1 MSTAN
6 HKDFAEAVLAQ
17 RQRRP
22 VIVPHVIAGKEY
34 YHGDLIQRE
43 DPAQPS
49 IIVSGCHDA
58 PADLVNLA
66 VQKSREAQREWVK
79 VPLHER
85 LARVA
90 KAYDYVKSKVD
101 DWTVRVAVEIGK
113 TQSGARAEPLEVLEM
128 LKYYVQYASQPGAFE
143 DEREEDPSGLVNAS
157 MLRPYG
163 VFGFITPFNY
173 PIVQAAGPTIAA
185 IIAGNGMVI
194 KSSHH
199 GPWSCH
205 AVYEMCAAM
214 DLPVGL
220 VNIIHGADE
229 PGRALV
235 ASNVD
240 GMSFTG
246 SVSVGQEIIRQFSNG
261 AYPRPVIAEM
271 GGKNPVIVTDTADL
285 EMAADGIVFSA
296 FDLVGQKCSAL
307 SRVIVTP
314 KAYDRLVELVAER
327 RAKLKIAD
335 PVVEGSFGGPVVE
348 RRAVQRFESVVAQAK
363 KGGFR
368 VDGGDVLNLDG
379 YFVDA
384 TVISGVPVDHEL
396 AVTEYFLP
404 LVSISVVPDFASALA
419 AANATSMGLTA
430 GIYTGDIGEARTFLR
445 EIEAG
450 CVNVN
455 VPGHAT
461 TGWWPGPQAFGGW
474 KASGSTGR
482 QALGKWYVQQ
492 FARQQS
498 RKTVAA
504 LESLLGE

>member
-6 HKDFAEAVLAQ
+6 HEVFAQAVSAQ
-17 RQRRP
+17 RKQKP

-34 YHGDLIQRE
+34 FDGPLLQRE
-43 DPAQPS
+43 DPSYPS
-49 IIVSGCHDA
+49 VIVSGCHDA
-58 PADLVNLA
+58 PGDLVRLA

-79 VPLHER
+79 VPLEER
-85 LARVA
+85 IARIA
-90 KAYDYVKSKVD
+90 KAVDFVASKID

-113 TQSGARAEPLEVLEM
+113 TRAGARAEALEVLEL
-128 LKYYVQYASQPGAFE
+128 LKYYVEYASRPGAFE
-143 DEREEDPSGLVNAS
+143 DEREEDPSGLANLSV
-157 MLRPYG
+157 LRPYG

-194 KSSHH
+194 KTTHH

-220 VNIIHGADE
+220 VNIIHGADD

-235 ASNVD
+235 ASDVD

-307 SRVIVTP
+307 SRVIATP
-314 KAYDRLVELVAER
+314 KAYERLVELVAER
-327 RAKLKIAD
+327 RSKLVIAE
-335 PVVEGSFGGPVVE
+335 PAVENSFGGPVVE
-348 RRAVQRFESVVAQAK
+348 KRAVQRFEDVVKKAK
-363 KGGFR
+363 AGGFR
-368 VDGGDVLNLDG
+368 VDGGEVLNQDG

-404 LVSISVVPDFASALA
+404 LVSISVVPDFKAALK

-430 GIYTGDIGEARTFLR
+430 GIYTGDIEEARTFLR

-474 KASGSTGR
+474 KASGSTGK

-504 LESLLGE
+504 LESLLAE

>member
-1 MSTAN
+1 MTTAN
-6 HKDFAEAVLAQ
+6 HEFFANAVAAQ
-17 RQRRP
+17 RAKP
-22 VIVPHVIAGKEY
+22 PTIVPHVIAGKKY
-34 YHGDLIQRE
+34 FDGALLKRE
-43 DPAQPS
+43 DPSFPS
-49 IIVSGCHDA
+49 VIVSGCHDA
-58 PADLVNLA
+58 PAELVHLA
-66 VQKSREAQREWVK
+66 VEKSREAQREWVK
-79 VPLHER
+79 VPLKER
-85 LARVA
+85 IARVA
-90 KAYDYVKSKVD
+90 KALDYVADKID

-113 TQSGARAEPLEVLEM
+113 TRAGARAEATEVLEI
-128 LKYYVQYASQPGAFE
+128 LKFYTEYAGRPGAFE
-143 DEREEDPSGLVNAS
+143 DEREADPSGFANAS
-157 MLRPYG
+157 VLRPYG

-173 PIVQAAGPTIAA
+173 PIVQASGPTIAA

-194 KSSHH
+194 KATHD

-205 AVYEMCAAM
+205 AVYEMCEAM

-229 PGRALV
+229 PGRVLV

-246 SVSVGQEIIRQFSNG
+246 SVAVGQEIIRQFNSG
-261 AYPRPVIAEM
+261 PYPRPVIAEM

-307 SRVIVTP
+307 SRVIATP
-314 KAYDRLVELVAER
+314 KAYERLVELVAER
-327 RAKLKIAD
+327 RQKVVIAEPAVKD
-335 PVVEGSFGGPVVE
+335 SFGGPLVNQ
-348 RRAVQRFESVVAQAK
+348 RAVQRFKQVVEQAK
-363 KGGFR
+363 AGGYR
-368 VDGGDVLNLDG
+368 VDGGQVLEQEG
-379 YFVDA
+379 YFVEA
-384 TVISGVPVDHEL
+384 TVISGMPAEHEL

-404 LVSISVVPDFASALA
+404 LVSISKVDSFEDAMT

-430 GIYTGDIGEARTFLR
+430 GIYTGDVEEARMFLR

-450 CVNVN
+450 CVDVN

-461 TGWWPGPQAFGGW
+461 TGWWPGPQTFGGW
-474 KASGSTGR
+474 KASGSTGK

-498 RKTVAA
+498 RKTVKDLA
-504 LESLLGE
+504 SLLSE

>member
-6 HKDFAEAVLAQ
+6 HEVFAQAVSAQ
-17 RQRRP
+17 RKSKP

-34 YHGDLIQRE
+34 FDGPLLRRE
-43 DPAQPS
+43 DPSFPS
-49 IIVSGCHDA
+49 VIVSGCHDA
-58 PADLVNLA
+58 PSDLVHLA

-79 VPLHER
+79 VPLDER
-85 LARVA
+85 IARVA
-90 KAYDYVKSKVD
+90 KAYDYVASKID

-113 TQSGARAEPLEVLEM
+113 TRAGARAEATEVLEL
-128 LKYYVQYASQPGAFE
+128 LKYYVEYSSRPGAFE
-143 DEREEDPSGLVNAS
+143 DEREDDPSGLVNAS
-157 MLRPYG
+157 VLRPYG

-194 KSSHH
+194 KTTHH

-220 VNIIHGADE
+220 VNIIHGADD

-235 ASNVD
+235 ASDVD

-307 SRVIVTP
+307 SRVIATP
-314 KAYDRLVELVAER
+314 KAYDRLIELVAER
-327 RAKLKIAD
+327 RNKLVIAE
-335 PVVEGSFGGPVVE
+335 PTVENSFGGPVVE
-348 RRAVQRFESVVAQAK
+348 KRAVERFKKVVEQARA
-363 KGGFR
+363 GGFR
-368 VDGGDVLNLDG
+368 VDGGEVLNHEG

-384 TVISGVPVDHEL
+384 TVISGMPADHEL

-404 LVSISVVPDFASALA
+404 LVSISVVPDFEAAMQ
-419 AANATSMGLTA
+419 AANGTSMGLTA
-430 GIYTGDIGEARTFLR
+430 GIYTGSVEEARTFLR

-455 VPGHAT
+455 VPSHAT

-474 KASGSTGR
+474 KASGSTGK

-498 RKTVAA
+498 RKTVAG
-504 LESLLGE
+504 LESLLSE